1 MSEQVKTTKAYAS
14 TCVSNA
20 TVQLLI
26 NGRYGSDKN

>member
-1 MSEQVKTTKAYAS
+1 MVKTVKAYDN

-26 NGRYGSDKN
+26 NGRYGGDKN